1 MRVSSK
7 GKVGANPAFLS
18 FVVQQL
24 RAAASVKDKDFEKFS
39 NILHMELYVW
49 FYGDGCFIRPFFL
62 AK

>member
-39 NILHMELYVW
+39 NILHMELYV
-49 FYGDGCFIRPFFL
+49 
-62 AK
+62 